1 MTYERRCS
9 SPALVLLERDQA
21 ATSTRFTPL
30 AGRYRRGMDLDQLS
44 SSLGPLQEAM
54 KKGDT
59 QRASAMLVGSAG
71 GGAVQVTLKGDLT
84 VSKVVIAP
92 AAAASCAT
100 DPSLLEDLVAAAT
113 NDALR
118 QYRTRFGASPEE
130 QMQKLFAGGGMASM
144 LDPLMASLGAAR
156 K

>member
-1 MTYERRCS
+1 
-9 SPALVLLERDQA
+9 
-21 ATSTRFTPL
+21 
-30 AGRYRRGMDLDQLS
+30 MDLDHLS
-44 SSLGPLQEAM
+44 QSLGPLQEAM
-54 KKGDT
+54 KQGMKQGET
-59 QRASAMLVGSAG
+59 QRASALLVGSAG

-100 DPSLLEDLVAAAT
+100 DAGMLEDLIAAAT

-130 QMQKLFAGGGMASM
+130 QMQKMFAGGGMASM
-144 LDPLMASLGAAR
+144 LGPLMASLGR
-156 K
+156 SKG